1 MPLGE
6 LHRTVA
12 ATALAAA
19 AGHGFALGGGN
30 ALIAHGIIDRPT
42 QDVDLF
48 TDRESGV
55 AAAGSAVEA
64 ALREAG
70 FQVERQDWTA
80 GLAELFSESTEEI
93 EQGLAEWIVT
103 APGGE
108 QMALQLA
115 YFDRGHAPVIMEV
128 GPVLDIE
135 DALGG
140 KVNALASRAYERDYV
155 DVAAALGRYAPAQ
168 LISFGRRLD
177 PGLEGRDFAEAG
189 SRLDLM
195 PDQAFTHLGLTGRDV
210 ATLRERFAGWPRQS
224 QTATLGRETGAHDT
238 GREEPEGEAGI

>member
-12 ATALAAA
+12 TIALRAAA
-19 AGHGFALGGGN
+19 RHGFALGGGN

-55 AAAGSAVEA
+55 AAAGDAVET
-64 ALREAG
+64 ALHEAG
-70 FQVERQDWTA
+70 FAVQRQDWTT
-80 GLAELFSESTEEI
+80 GLADLFGDGTEEM
-93 EQGLAEWIVT
+93 EQGLAEWIIT

-108 QMALQLA
+108 QVALQLA
-115 YFDRGHAPVIMEV
+115 YFDRGHTPVTMEV

-155 DVAAALGRYAPAQ
+155 DVAAALDRYTPGQ
-168 LISFGRRLD
+168 LIGFGRRLD
-177 PGLEGRDFAEAG
+177 PGLDDRDFAEAG

-195 PDQAFTHLGLTGRDV
+195 PDQAFSHLGLTGQDV
-210 ATLRERFAGWPRQS
+210 TVLRNRFARWPRDP
-224 QTATLGRETGAHDT
+224 QTAAGPGAGT
-238 GREEPEGEAGI
+238 R

>member
-1 MPLGE
+1 MPLDQF
-6 LHRTVA
+6 HRTVA
-12 ATALAAA
+12 TIALRAAV
-19 AGHGFALGGGN
+19 GYGFALGGGN

-48 TDRESGV
+48 TNRESGV
-55 AAAGSAVEA
+55 AVAGDAVET

-70 FQVERQDWTA
+70 FGVERQDWAA
-80 GLAELFSESTEEI
+80 GLTDLFGEGTDEL
-93 EQGLAEWIVT
+93 EQGLAEWLIT

-115 YFDRGHAPVIMEV
+115 YFARGHTPVTMEV

-155 DVAAALGRYAPAQ
+155 DVAAALDRYTPGQ
-168 LISFGRRLD
+168 LISFGQRLD
-177 PGLEGRDFAEAG
+177 PGLAARDFAEAG

-195 PDQAFTHLGLTGRDV
+195 PDEAFTHLGLTAHDV
-210 ATLRERFAGWPRQS
+210 ATLRERFAGWPRD
-224 QTATLGRETGAHDT
+224 H
-238 GREEPEGEAGI
+238 